1 MALNKSRQI
10 IGTVAIGVMIASSP
24 KLESATARTELLS
37 NIAISHTAT
46 GITPFTVNTAS
57 AFNLKSEITTNLAT
71 DGISPYNNHLLE
83 KKDGDIW
90 SQIGSMFGAW
100 SHLDDQEID
109 NWFTNLRDRDDNRLA
124 QLYDNDWE

>member
-10 IGTVAIGVMIASSP
+10 IGTVAIGVIIASAP
-24 KLESATARTELLS
+24 KLETGTAKVLPDFTP
-37 NIAISHTAT
+37 SHTGT
-46 GITPFTVNTAS
+46 GSIRFTVNTAFPF
-57 AFNLKSEITTNLAT
+57 FNSDFTTNLAP
-71 DGISPYNNHLLE
+71 DGISSYNNHSLE
-83 KKDGDIW
+83 EKDGDIW

-124 QLYDNDWE
+124 QLYDNDRE